1 MPQVQLTKSAID
13 LGIVVRDAN
22 TSLAFYR
29 DLLGFEHVGEMPMPG
44 GGTMYRL
51 MCGTSLIK
59 VIEPTGSPASPQVGN
74 ITDAYGYRYF
84 TMTVSNLEEIT
95 KACGDAGH
103 KVLIGPVD
111 IRPGITISIVQDPD
125 GNLVEFLQTS

>member
-1 MPQVQLTKSAID
+1 MTGVQLTKDSID
-13 LGIVVRDAN
+13 LGIVVRDAQ
-22 TSLAFYR
+22 TALAFYR
-29 DLLGFEHVGEMPMPG
+29 DLLGFQHVGEMPMPG

-59 VIEPTGSPASPQVGN
+59 VIEPTGSPSSPTVGN

-84 TMTVSNLEEIT
+84 TMSVSNLEQIT